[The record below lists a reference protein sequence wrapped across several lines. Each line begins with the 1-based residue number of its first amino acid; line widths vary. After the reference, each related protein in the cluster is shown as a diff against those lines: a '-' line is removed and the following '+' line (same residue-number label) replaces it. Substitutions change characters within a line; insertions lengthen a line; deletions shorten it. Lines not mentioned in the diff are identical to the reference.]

1 MATDLEPAPAPSTEA
16 SSEAPAPK
24 QRWSPTP
31 ATFIWLFALAW
42 GLRIGLQPLSDNSM
56 LTHVATGR
64 IIFDTGFPH
73 SDPYLFTAHEPSW
86 VVQSWLASVIYWGLV
101 KAWGFGAL
109 LAFNAALTALL
120 ALLVVRIA
128 KPADGFV
135 ARLALVGI
143 TLGVGASAWAERPLM
158 IGLVLLAVT
167 LIAAE
172 GGLDP
177 RWLVPAMY
185 VWVNSH
191 GSFPLGILALLL
203 LWAGRRLDHE
213 DGTTEWRCLEWAV
226 LGVLLGAINP
236 YGPKMLLFPLFLLQR
251 SDILRHILEW
261 QPPAYMDVWQ
271 KLFLVQIAAAVVV
284 LARKAR
290 WRLALPFVVF
300 VPMALYSARNIL
312 VASLVLTAA
321 MAPCLVGV
329 GELKANAKLPSNLLA
344 WTGALAMGGLCLLML
359 STPIGK
365 PSLEL
370 HSYPVRA
377 LAYIHDEGLLPPPDG
392 SEGRLLAQ
400 DFVGNLREYLDGPI
414 GDVFV
419 DDRAEVLS
427 KKTSDDYLAL
437 LGSTPK
443 WETILDSYDIRTIV
457 WQRSLPL
464 AVVLT
469 ESERWQVRYTDG
481 DWIVATRRA
490 PTTSA

>member
-1 MATDLEPAPAPSTEA
+1 
-16 SSEAPAPK
+16 
-24 QRWSPTP
+24 
-31 ATFIWLFALAW
+31 
-42 GLRIGLQPLSDNSM
+42 
-56 LTHVATGR
+56 
-64 IIFDTGFPH
+64 
-73 SDPYLFTAHEPSW
+73 
-86 VVQSWLASVIYWGLV
+86 
-101 KAWGFGAL
+101 
-109 LAFNAALTALL
+109 
-120 ALLVVRIA
+120 
-128 KPADGFV
+128 
-135 ARLALVGI
+135 
-143 TLGVGASAWAERPLM
+143 
-158 IGLVLLAVT
+158 
-167 LIAAE
+167 
-172 GGLDP
+172 
-177 RWLVPAMY
+177 
-185 VWVNSH
+185 
-191 GSFPLGILALLL
+191 
-203 LWAGRRLDHE
+203 
-213 DGTTEWRCLEWAV
+213 
-226 LGVLLGAINP
+226 
-236 YGPKMLLFPLFLLQR
+236 
-251 SDILRHILEW
+251 
-261 QPPAYMDVWQ
+261 
-271 KLFLVQIAAAVVV
+271 
-284 LARKAR
+284 
-290 WRLALPFVVF
+290 
-300 VPMALYSARNIL
+300 

-370 HSYPVRA
+370 HSYPVQA

-427 KKTSDDYLAL
+427 KKTSDDYLNL
-437 LGSTPK
+437 LGAGPS

>member
-359 STPIGK
+359 
-365 PSLEL
+365 
-370 HSYPVRA
+370 
-377 LAYIHDEGLLPPPDG
+377 
-392 SEGRLLAQ
+392 
-400 DFVGNLREYLDGPI
+400 
-414 GDVFV
+414 
-419 DDRAEVLS
+419 
-427 KKTSDDYLAL
+427 
-437 LGSTPK
+437 
-443 WETILDSYDIRTIV
+443 
-457 WQRSLPL
+457 
-464 AVVLT
+464 
-469 ESERWQVRYTDG
+469 
-481 DWIVATRRA
+481 
-490 PTTSA
+490 